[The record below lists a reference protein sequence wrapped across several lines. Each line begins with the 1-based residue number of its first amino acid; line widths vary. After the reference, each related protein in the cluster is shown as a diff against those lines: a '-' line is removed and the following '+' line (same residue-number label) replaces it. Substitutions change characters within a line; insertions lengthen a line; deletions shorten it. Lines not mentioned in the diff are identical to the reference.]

1 MAKREVKVD
10 GGGEVKAP
18 EPMKSVE
25 RELGEAMESMV
36 NAMAQKFRS
45 KVFGQLQQ
53 STINKFATEDNGAMI
68 ADFKGSFPVTIKQP
82 NIVKR
87 KVSTFTDSAGVEY
100 TEDEVRR
107 FGDYDD
113 PMFYEIKETK
123 TEVENTEY
131 TYSVEFKDMLASN
144 YIKSYGIIDAQIGNF
159 AAIYLTLADRVRREL
174 VRKYDDKRLE
184 KLAKDKTGKVN
195 KRNKSEFYRRIANR
209 IGISREE
216 LEATEGLTFQINAYQ
231 LETYQWIRKMRDE
244 TLQQWTSNTLRL
256 MAEGKSLPEL
266 LSQFDNMV
274 EQRRGHAKMVARTQI
289 STFNSLV
296 SKTRA
301 RNLGIEKAIWVTSR
315 DERVRPAHEAR
326 DGKEFNLADGSY
338 SSIDGKTLLPGTD
351 YNCRCDYKMIIPDS
365 DN

>member
-1 MAKREVKVD
+1 MTKREVKVD

-25 RELGEAMESMV
+25 RELAEAMESMV
-36 NAMAQKFRS
+36 NGMARKFRS
-45 KVFGQLQQ
+45 KVFGELQQ

-68 ADFKGSFPVTIKQP
+68 ANLKSKG
-82 NIVKR
+82 
-87 KVSTFTDSAGVEY
+87 
-100 TEDEVRR
+100 
-107 FGDYDD
+107 
-113 PMFYEIKETK
+113 YE
-123 TEVENTEY
+123 
-131 TYSVEFKDMLASN
+131 FA
-144 YIKSYGIIDAQIGNF
+144 DAQIGNF
-159 AAIYLTLADRVRREL
+159 AAVYLTLADRVRREL

-256 MAEGKSLPEL
+256 MAEGKSLPEV

-301 RNLGIEKAIWVTSR
+301 RNLGIEKAVWVTSR